1 MSDVLI
7 DRFAGTRIVVLGD
20 LMVDAYL
27 FGTATRISPEAP
39 VMVVRQTRSSHVP
52 GGAANVARN
61 AVTLGANATLVG
73 VVGDDE
79 AGAQLRAAL
88 GGERIDPDGLVT
100 DPTRATTRKT
110 RVLADHAH
118 QVLRIDEED
127 DSPVGPAIE
136 DQLIAAVTRALE
148 GAQVLV
154 MSDYLKGTLTPR
166 VAETAIAAAKTRGI
180 PVVVNPK
187 PRSLAQYRGA
197 SLLSLNR
204 AEATA
209 ALGLW
214 RPLEDAQAEE
224 GAHALRAQ
232 LGVEGLLVTLGES
245 GMLASGPETFRVE
258 APRVEVY
265 DTAGAGDTVV
275 AAVAL
280 GLAVAGFQRP
290 VFELAAQAAAC
301 VVQHVGVATP
311 DAADMATL
319 RRFTLG

>member
-1 MSDVLI
+1 MSVVLL
-7 DRFAGTRIVVLGD
+7 DRFAGVRVVVLGD
-20 LMVDAYL
+20 LMLDAYL

-39 VMVVRQTRSSHVP
+39 VMVVRQTRASHVP

-61 AVTLGANATLVG
+61 AVTLGASATLVG

-79 AGAQLRAAL
+79 AGSRLRGAL
-88 GGERIDPDGLVT
+88 GGERIDATGLVT
-100 DPTRATTRKT
+100 DPTRATTTKT

-118 QVLRIDEED
+118 QVLRIDEEE

-136 DQLIAAVTRALE
+136 ERLCDAIAMAIDHAD
-148 GAQVLV
+148 VLV
-154 MSDYLKGTLTPR
+154 LSDYLKGTLTPR
-166 VAETAIAAAKTRGI
+166 VAEAAIAAARGRRI

-187 PRSLAQYRGA
+187 PRWLSQYRGA
-197 SLLSLNR
+197 TLLSLNR

-209 ALGLW
+209 ALGRW
-214 RPLEDAQAEE
+214 NSLEDDQAEE
-224 GAHALRAQ
+224 GAHTLRAQ
-232 LGVEGLLVTLGES
+232 LGVDALLVTLGE
-245 GMLASGPETFRVE
+245 GGLLASGPKTFRVE

-311 DAADMATL
+311 DAADMASL